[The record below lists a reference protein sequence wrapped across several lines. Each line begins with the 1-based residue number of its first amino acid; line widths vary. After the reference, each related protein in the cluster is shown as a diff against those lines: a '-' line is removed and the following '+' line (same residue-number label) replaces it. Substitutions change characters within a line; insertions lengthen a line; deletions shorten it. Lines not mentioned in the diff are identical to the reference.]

1 MAYEGATAQLT
12 NPAKCSMMFGK
23 ACPEIVQEGVRAAL
37 QVQLSTFEE
46 KYLGLPTPEGRMS
59 KDKCQNWQAHL
70 TKRIIA

>member
-59 KDKCQNWQAHL
+59 KGKCQNWQAHL